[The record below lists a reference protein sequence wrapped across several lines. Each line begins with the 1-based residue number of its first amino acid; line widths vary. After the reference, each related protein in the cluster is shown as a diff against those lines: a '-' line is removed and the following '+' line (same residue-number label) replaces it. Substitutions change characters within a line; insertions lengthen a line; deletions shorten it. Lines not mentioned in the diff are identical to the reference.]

1 MVQVFIFESS
11 VIFGTFIHRNNFVM
25 LENIVLILF
34 FSCLQGSTTIYVLE
48 EMTA

>member
-1 MVQVFIFESS
+1 MAQVHFFKSSFIFE
-11 VIFGTFIHRNNFVM
+11 TFIHRNTFVI
-25 LENIVLILF
+25 LENIVFILF